1 MNYILFT
8 VETTVEINEQNIAEQ
23 TIRNI
28 FPETQKNLF
37 WLIYCKNIAK

>member
-8 VETTVEINEQNIAEQ
+8 VETTVEKNKKNIAEQ

-37 WLIYCKNIAK
+37 